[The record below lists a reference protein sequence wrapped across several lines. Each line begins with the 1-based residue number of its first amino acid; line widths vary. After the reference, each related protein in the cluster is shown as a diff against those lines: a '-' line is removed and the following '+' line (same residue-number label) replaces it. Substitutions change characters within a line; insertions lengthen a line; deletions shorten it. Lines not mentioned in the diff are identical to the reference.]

1 MSELGP
7 ALDALYAVLE
17 ERKNANASSSYVAS
31 LNAKGLDAIL
41 KKVAEEAA
49 ETLLA
54 AKNGDRKALVHE
66 SVDLLFHLMV
76 LMAQQGISCDDLAV
90 EINRRS
96 GRSGLEEKAARNQ

>member
-1 MSELGP
+1 MSDLGP

-17 ERKNANASSSYVAS
+17 ERKHADASSSYVAS

-49 ETLLA
+49 ETMLA
-54 AKNGDRKALVHE
+54 AKNGERQALVHE

-76 LMAQQGISCDDLAV
+76 LMARQGISCDDLAG
-90 EINRRS
+90 EIYRRS
-96 GRSGLEEKAARNQ
+96 GRSGLEEKAARGK